1 MRGGQIMEEKY
12 CQSCGMPMGKTD
24 ENYGT
29 EADGTKSKDYCKYC
43 YEDGEFTFNGSM
55 EEMIEI
61 CVPHMASANPDMTE
75 DEARDSMKEWF
86 PTLKRWS
93 K

>member
-1 MRGGQIMEEKY
+1 MNENY

-24 ENYGT
+24 EMYGT
-29 EADGTKSKDYCKYC
+29 NADGSKIQDYCKYC
-43 YEDGEFTFNGSM
+43 FENGAFTQESTM

-61 CVPHMASANPDMTE
+61 CVPHMASANSGMSE
-75 DEARDSMKEWF
+75 DQARKMMQEFF
-86 PTLKRWS
+86 PTLKRW